1 MKCAAGAG
9 SLVTHRAR
17 TIQFYVLIKGALHCE
32 ANAKFPVNFLI
43 FIMKNENAFKI
54 VLNVIIVMENEDDR
68 FSQKL
73 NVLTNQ
79 INLQEVK
86 ESVI

>member
-1 MKCAAGAG
+1 
-9 SLVTHRAR
+9 
-17 TIQFYVLIKGALHCE
+17 
-32 ANAKFPVNFLI
+32 
-43 FIMKNENAFKI
+43 MKNENAFKI
-54 VLNVIIVMENEDDR
+54 VLNAIIVMENEDDR

>member
-1 MKCAAGAG
+1 
-9 SLVTHRAR
+9 
-17 TIQFYVLIKGALHCE
+17 
-32 ANAKFPVNFLI
+32 
-43 FIMKNENAFKI
+43 MKNENAYEI

>member
-1 MKCAAGAG
+1 
-9 SLVTHRAR
+9 
-17 TIQFYVLIKGALHCE
+17 
-32 ANAKFPVNFLI
+32 
-43 FIMKNENAFKI
+43 MKNENAFKI
-54 VLNVIIVMENEDDR
+54 VLNVIKVMENEDDR

>member
-1 MKCAAGAG
+1 
-9 SLVTHRAR
+9 
-17 TIQFYVLIKGALHCE
+17 
-32 ANAKFPVNFLI
+32 
-43 FIMKNENAFKI
+43 MKNENAFKI

>member
-1 MKCAAGAG
+1 
-9 SLVTHRAR
+9 
-17 TIQFYVLIKGALHCE
+17 
-32 ANAKFPVNFLI
+32 
-43 FIMKNENAFKI
+43 MKNENAFKI
-54 VLNVIIVMENEDDR
+54 VLNVIIIIVMENEDDR

>member
-1 MKCAAGAG
+1 
-9 SLVTHRAR
+9 
-17 TIQFYVLIKGALHCE
+17 
-32 ANAKFPVNFLI
+32 
-43 FIMKNENAFKI
+43 MKNENAFKI
-54 VLNVIIVMENEDDR
+54 VLNVIIVMKNEDDR